1 MRWLFLM
8 IIAAEATITHSG
20 NAKEDFLELFQQ
32 KGKLSI
38 NSEATKDIIILY
50 SCFIK
55 AVSQYRNVKN
65 TINYLESATTKFYMG
80 IIFSKRLEKICIN
93 FMSITPSI
101 SV

>member
-8 IIAAEATITHSG
+8 IIAVEATITHSG

-65 TINYLESATTKFYMG
+65 TINNLLPRNLYGYYFLEAVGEDLYQFYVNH
-80 IIFSKRLEKICIN
+80 S
-93 FMSITPSI
+93 
-101 SV
+101 